1 MGGIKTKLL
10 KKERSDM
17 SNLFTRIKN
26 VIMADLHE
34 ILEQKEQQNPIA
46 LLNEYLRQCEQEVEK
61 TRQLVERHHLLKEEL
76 MREYHHAKELAE
88 KRKYQAQIA
97 SQAGE
102 SELYEFVTH
111 EQAKYEER
119 ALRLKESLGQALGQL
134 EELERKYEEMK
145 HKLKDMQIRRME
157 LMGRENVARA
167 HHRMNRVLETESYGK
182 QPFSRFAEIEQYLER
197 LEQKVN
203 ANYYSST
210 IDARIAQLEKELK
223 KQESHSNS

>member
-1 MGGIKTKLL
+1 MG
-10 KKERSDM
+10 
-17 SNLFTRIKN
+17 NLFTRLKN

-34 ILEQKEQQNPIA
+34 MLDQKEQQNPIA
-46 LLNEYLRQCEQEVEK
+46 LLNEYLRQCEQEVERARK
-61 TRQLVERHHLLKEEL
+61 LVERQHLLKEEL
-76 MREYHHAKELAE
+76 MREYHHAQELAD
-88 KRKYQAQIA
+88 KRKHQVEIA

-102 SELYEFVTH
+102 TELYQFVIQ

-119 ALRLKESLGQALGQL
+119 ASRLKKSLSQALRQL

-145 HKLKDMQIRRME
+145 HKLKDMHIKRME

-167 HHRMNRVLETESYGK
+167 HFRMNQVLEQDSYGRK
-182 QPFSRFAEIEQYLER
+182 PFARFEEIEQYLDR

-203 ANYYSST
+203 SAYYSST

-223 KQESHSNS
+223 SKETHSIS